1 MSEQM
6 TPPRGRLREHVAEE
20 IRVLLARRKMSG
32 AELARRTG
40 IKQSTMSR
48 RMTGETAFDMDDLE
62 AIATALEIEV
72 SDLIPRKGT
81 EVSGDFDQASADR
94 FVTVGQGSVARP
106 EGVTPVS
113 ESRKPPRPIRQQ
125 KPGHTRPVSAVP
137 ARKRRPAPVR
147 PGGPGHPSA
156 GN

>member
-1 MSEQM
+1 MSEQT

-62 AIATALEIEV
+62 AIAAVLDIQLG
-72 SDLIPRKGT
+72 DLFPSQDGR
-81 EVSGDFDQASADR
+81 SSRDFEFAPAER
-94 FVTVGQGSVARP
+94 AVTVGQASVALTTR
-106 EGVTPVS
+106 VSRTPR
-113 ESRKPPRPIRQQ
+113 RKPAPRPFSQP
-125 KPGHTRPVSAVP
+125 KPGPTRPVSAVP
-137 ARKRRPAPVR
+137 ARKRRPQPVR
-147 PGGPGHPSA
+147 PGVRRTA
-156 GN
+156 Q